1 MKQHKELKLILIT
14 FIVSVLIAYAIE
26 TVSANTSVVDLYKLT
41 DTSTSIFPQESEGK
55 SDKPIE
61 VTKLYRDEKL
71 VGIISDGSKLNEMF
85 DKVYEEEYKAEFPD
99 SKLGFIDD
107 LILVK
112 ELSFNHYEDRD
123 DEIFQYLYDEK
134 LFAIEVNQVTFSN
147 GAIIYVKN
155 IDDFNKARDTFI
167 RNFTDDKTFDA
178 MKNNRKIESIKDYGT
193 HDVNVEVEETVQISK
208 GLTSKENILMNES
221 DVLTFLSYG
230 YNPKVEIY
238 EVQPYDTIAGIAWH
252 KGMDA
257 NQIKYI
263 NSDIIKDVNQVLE
276 VGSKLRVSKFNSP
289 FTVKI
294 TRERMTSEVVY
305 PESTIYESDPELSE
319 GKEVVDVVEQNGKR
333 DVVYEDVIVNGAPKS
348 SEEIRTQVT
357 KEPIRG
363 KVRYG
368 TKVEPRIGSGNY
380 RWPLDNANI
389 SCVYGNSCY
398 YNHNGTD
405 FVLNGGGFG
414 PIYAVDRGVVSETVS
429 GCFEGNYGCGS
440 GWGNHIVIDHGNG
453 YTTLYAH
460 MATGPYFNVGDLVK
474 RGDNIGYMGMT
485 GTTYGPHV
493 HLEFRYHGVRV
504 DPCTVMGC

>member
-71 VGIISDGSKLNEMF
+71 VGIISDGSKLNKMF

-221 DVLTFLSYG
+221 DV
-230 YNPKVEIY
+230 
-238 EVQPYDTIAGIAWH
+238 
-252 KGMDA
+252 
-257 NQIKYI
+257 
-263 NSDIIKDVNQVLE
+263 
-276 VGSKLRVSKFNSP
+276 
-289 FTVKI
+289 
-294 TRERMTSEVVY
+294 
-305 PESTIYESDPELSE
+305 
-319 GKEVVDVVEQNGKR
+319 
-333 DVVYEDVIVNGAPKS
+333 
-348 SEEIRTQVT
+348 
-357 KEPIRG
+357 
-363 KVRYG
+363 
-368 TKVEPRIGSGNY
+368 
-380 RWPLDNANI
+380 
-389 SCVYGNSCY
+389 
-398 YNHNGTD
+398 
-405 FVLNGGGFG
+405 
-414 PIYAVDRGVVSETVS
+414 
-429 GCFEGNYGCGS
+429 
-440 GWGNHIVIDHGNG
+440 
-453 YTTLYAH
+453 
-460 MATGPYFNVGDLVK
+460 
-474 RGDNIGYMGMT
+474 
-485 GTTYGPHV
+485 
-493 HLEFRYHGVRV
+493 
-504 DPCTVMGC
+504 

>member
-1 MKQHKELKLILIT
+1 
-14 FIVSVLIAYAIE
+14 
-26 TVSANTSVVDLYKLT
+26 
-41 DTSTSIFPQESEGK
+41 
-55 SDKPIE
+55 
-61 VTKLYRDEKL
+61 
-71 VGIISDGSKLNEMF
+71 
-85 DKVYEEEYKAEFPD
+85 
-99 SKLGFIDD
+99 
-107 LILVK
+107 
-112 ELSFNHYEDRD
+112 
-123 DEIFQYLYDEK
+123 
-134 LFAIEVNQVTFSN
+134 
-147 GAIIYVKN
+147 
-155 IDDFNKARDTFI
+155 
-167 RNFTDDKTFDA
+167 
-178 MKNNRKIESIKDYGT
+178 
-193 HDVNVEVEETVQISK
+193 
-208 GLTSKENILMNES
+208 
-221 DVLTFLSYG
+221 
-230 YNPKVEIY
+230 
-238 EVQPYDTIAGIAWH
+238 
-252 KGMDA
+252 MDA